1 MSLIPK
7 LRTAAALIVVL
18 ATSASVAASETKG
31 TVQGV
36 FPDQHT
42 LIVMDDEAGTWT
54 FYLDAQ
60 SKVLIAER
68 AAKLADLLPGDYVRV
83 FYEDRHDRLM
93 ATEIRCRRNAVIITG
108 PAPPR

>member
-7 LRTAAALIVVL
+7 FLTAAALIVAL
-18 ATSASVAASETKG
+18 ATSASAASETKG

-36 FPDQHT
+36 FPDQHIFI
-42 LIVMDDEAGTWT
+42 LMDDEAGTWT
-54 FYLDAQ
+54 FYLDGK

-83 FYEDRHDRLM
+83 FYEDRRDRLM
-93 ATEIRCRRNAVIITG
+93 ATEIRCRRDAVIITD
-108 PAPPR
+108 PSPRR